1 MQACDQTSLII
12 PTLSHSGCSVAAMGR
27 KGKSWQAKKLM
38 PKQGPEWVTEQSERL
53 QEGVT
58 ALPAHGPPE
67 PQAFHSMLVQ
77 EGQRARGPAA
87 ESTGGSSSSA
97 LLKTVPVTAV
107 RTAALQRYRHGEE
120 GLMATGFEPTR
131 HTMMVCGRPVQAP
144 MIVEL
149 LTLHEQLEASASKVS
164 CRVSHRASRDAIRY
178 VAMSLSSRIRCAP
191 HGL

>member
-1 MQACDQTSLII
+1 MYMQACAQQSLII
-12 PTLSHSGCSVAAMGR
+12 PTLSHSVCSVEAMGR
-27 KGKSWQAKKLM
+27 KGKAWQ
-38 PKQGPEWVTEQSERL
+38 PKQRLPQQGPEWVTAQSERL
-53 QEGVT
+53 HAGAT
-58 ALPAHGPPE
+58 DLPAQGPPE
-67 PQAFHSMLVQ
+67 PQAFHSMLAA

-97 LLKTVPVTAV
+97 PSRMLPMTAV

-131 HTMMVCGRPVQAP
+131 HTMMICGRPVQAP

-164 CRVSHRASRDAIRY
+164 CSGSDRSPRNAI
-178 VAMSLSSRIRCAP
+178 
-191 HGL
+191 